1 MMKVKD
7 VNNKVG
13 ELRRNN
19 QLTEGRDSLRDML
32 SLMFN
37 VIQKFETD
45 GKVNRKNDSDKID
58 VLKTMISDMMKDS
71 EQKQIIRG
79 NG

>member
-1 MMKVKD
+1 MKAKD
-7 VNNKVG
+7 LSKEVNN
-13 ELRRNN
+13 LRRKN
-19 QLTEGRDSLRDML
+19 QLKESKDSLRDML

-45 GKVNRKNDSDKID
+45 GKVGGKIDADKID
-58 VLKTMISDMMKDS
+58 VLKTMISDMMRDS

-79 NG
+79 DG

>member
-7 VNNKVG
+7 VTNKVG

-19 QLTEGRDSLRDML
+19 QLTESKDSLRDML

-37 VIQKFETD
+37 VIQKFETN

-79 NG
+79 EG